1 MTGIGRY
8 ILEVKVEI
16 YLGLADVLEGLG
28 WVGVVRVPTVGQGCQ
43 LMCERP
49 TPPT

>member
-28 WVGVVRVPTVGQGCQ
+28 WVGGGESSHC
-43 LMCERP
+43 RP
-49 TPPT
+49 GLPANV